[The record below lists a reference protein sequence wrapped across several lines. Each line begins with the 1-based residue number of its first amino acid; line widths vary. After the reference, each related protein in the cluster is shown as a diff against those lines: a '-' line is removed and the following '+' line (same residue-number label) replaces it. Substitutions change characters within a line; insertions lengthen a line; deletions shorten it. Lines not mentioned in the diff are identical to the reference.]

1 MTRRKKLP
9 SYRGVNCIVLKVHLD
24 YSYCSKFP
32 FSHDTSIVRSTWYRY
47 RYISRSKLCVTAQAR
62 MIHVLGYVC
71 YEIALN
77 RTYIVEAQYVIY
89 TGRYFIAV
97 SLVQTIS
104 RQYICTICPQHL
116 IHNMLAGTFP

>member
-1 MTRRKKLP
+1 LYFFKGALGLLLL
-9 SYRGVNCIVLKVHLD
+9 SSH
-24 YSYCSKFP
+24 

-47 RYISRSKLCVTAQAR
+47 ISRSKLCVTAQAG
-62 MIHVLGYVC
+62 MVHVLWYVC
-71 YEIALN
+71 YVIDLN

-104 RQYICTICPQHL
+104 RQYICTICPQH
-116 IHNMLAGTFP
+116 IIKNILAGTFP